1 MKSHQKAIR
10 NKVILEEI
18 SRQVTVWIDTV
29 LDESECKL
37 LEENLLD
44 LEEEEGPVLDL
55 IDDLVD
61 EVLITCVPPIV
72 EPEEKISEDDLS
84 SHLSKNKSTEEL
96 SNNTTEININE
107 LIVDIYTNVLEDAEQ
122 QILENHD
129 YLLSGEIANDEQS
142 VDLLSI
148 RSDSDHVLDNV
159 RGELNKLVD
168 QIIDNLIADS
178 TFKNETYIADEEA
191 IETISQLEENTNN
204 KLQVTEDS
212 GSQENNVNG
221 DEDLNITEQSEIS
234 DVDMED
240 KGDDRIINELDHETI
255 ENDVDK
261 GDDPKINELQNE
273 LIKNEGIIKQIIN
286 DLLNTGVFGSEPSI
300 LDDNYTKPNDTEVA
314 KQESLGIENQLNNE
328 KEDLQNE
335 AVVNDNES
343 KQERQDFTQIE
354 DEEYEENGDLSLSDK
369 INEGELIVQDLL
381 LTILENFAL
390 ESTLDERETN
400 EENKKTLV

>member
-1 MKSHQKAIR
+1 M
-10 NKVILEEI
+10 
-18 SRQVTVWIDTV
+18 
-29 LDESECKL
+29 
-37 LEENLLD
+37 
-44 LEEEEGPVLDL
+44 
-55 IDDLVD
+55 
-61 EVLITCVPPIV
+61 PPIV
-72 EPEEKISEDDLS
+72 KSEEKISEDDLS

-96 SNNTTEININE
+96 SSNTTEININE
-107 LIVDIYTNVLEDAEQ
+107 LIVDLYTNALEDAEQ

-168 QIIDNLIADS
+168 QIIDNLITDS
-178 TFKNETYIADEEA
+178 TFKKETYIADEEA
-191 IETISQLEENTNN
+191 IEMISQLEENTNN
-204 KLQVTEDS
+204 LLQVTEDS

-240 KGDDRIINELDHETI
+240 KGDDRIINELDNEII

-273 LIKNEGIIKQIIN
+273 LIKNEDIIKEIIN
-286 DLLNTGVFGSEPSI
+286 DLLNTGVFGFEPSI
-300 LDDNYTKPNDTEVA
+300 LDDNYTKPNDTEVV

-343 KQERQDFTQIE
+343 KQERQDFTQIK

-400 EENKKTLV
+400 EENKKVKFSAIDMGNKV